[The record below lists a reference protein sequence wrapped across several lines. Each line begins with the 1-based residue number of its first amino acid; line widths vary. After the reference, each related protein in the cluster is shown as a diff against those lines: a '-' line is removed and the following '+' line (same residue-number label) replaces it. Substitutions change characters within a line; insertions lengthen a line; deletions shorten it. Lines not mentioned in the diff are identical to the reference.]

1 MRLALVGDVMLGRLV
16 NETLRTR
23 GPVFPWGD
31 TLPLIRQAD
40 WRFCNLECVVSDR
53 VPSHLP
59 NKTFQF
65 RSDHKNAAVL
75 KAAGIDAVSVAN
87 NHSLDFGEN
96 AMLDMLATL
105 DAEGIGHA
113 GAGATLEE
121 AMRPALS
128 MTRDG
133 TRIGVLACTDNE
145 PDWAAGP
152 NTPGVWFVP
161 PGPDDTRAQ
170 QLLERVRRLQAL
182 TDLVVVS
189 LHWGSNWGRLPES
202 GHQELAC
209 ALVAAGADVVFGHS
223 CHVFRGVEVHDGSPI
238 VYAAGN
244 FIDDYAVD
252 EDERNDHSFVFVV
265 EAERA
270 GLVQVQLT
278 PTVISEC
285 QALLAQGGE
294 AVEILRT
301 MQGLCARLGTYLTIA
316 GGEGTILLPAAEAA
330 TAHG

>member
-16 NETLRTR
+16 NETLRTC
-23 GPVFPWGD
+23 GPAFPWGD

-40 WRFCNLECVVSDR
+40 WSFCNLECVVSDR

-65 RSDHKNAAVL
+65 RSDRKNAAVL

-87 NHSLDFGEN
+87 NHSLDFGED
-96 AMLDMLATL
+96 AMLDMLAIL

-113 GAGATLEE
+113 GAGVTLEE

-152 NTPGVWFVP
+152 NKPGVWFVP
-161 PGPDDTRAQ
+161 PGLDDTRAQ
-170 QLLERVRRLQAL
+170 QLLERVRRLQPL

-202 GHQELAC
+202 GHQELARGL
-209 ALVAAGADVVFGHS
+209 AAAGAHIVFGHS

-238 VYAAGN
+238 VYSAGN
-244 FIDDYAVD
+244 FIDDYSVD
-252 EDERNDHSFVFVV
+252 AEERNDQSFLFVV
-265 EAERA
+265 ETERA
-270 GLVQVQLT
+270 GLVRVRLT

-285 QALLAQGGE
+285 QALLARGRG
-294 AVEILRT
+294 AAEILRK
-301 MQGLCARLGTYLTIA
+301 MQGVCARLGTHLTIA
-316 GGEGTILLPAAEAA
+316 GGGGTILLPAAEAA

>member
-1 MRLALVGDVMLGRLV
+1 MRLALVGDV
-16 NETLRTR
+16 
-23 GPVFPWGD
+23 
-31 TLPLIRQAD
+31 
-40 WRFCNLECVVSDR
+40 ECVISDR

-87 NHSLDFGEN
+87 NHSLDFSEN

-133 TRIGVLACTDNE
+133 TRIGLLACTDNE

-161 PGPDDTRAQ
+161 PGPASAPPDTWSATAVPAPTGARCRHKCEVQ
-170 QLLERVRRLQAL
+170 RRL
-182 TDLVVVS
+182 
-189 LHWGSNWGRLPES
+189 
-202 GHQELAC
+202 AC
-209 ALVAAGADVVFGHS
+209 P
-223 CHVFRGVEVHDGSPI
+223 RP
-238 VYAAGN
+238 
-244 FIDDYAVD
+244 
-252 EDERNDHSFVFVV
+252 R
-265 EAERA
+265 
-270 GLVQVQLT
+270 
-278 PTVISEC
+278 P
-285 QALLAQGGE
+285 
-294 AVEILRT
+294 
-301 MQGLCARLGTYLTIA
+301 
-316 GGEGTILLPAAEAA
+316 
-330 TAHG
+330 